1 MSRWYHPTISSSVA
15 PFYYQSFLASGSFPM
30 SWLFTSDGPS
40 IGAFSISPS
49 NEYSKLISFRIE
61 WFDLLAPRDST
72 GLSRVF
78 SRTRIQKSNN
88 SLAVSLLYDPTLTP
102 IHSYWKAMALFI
114 RTFVVKVT
122 SLLFNTL
129 SRFVIAFLPRSKP
142 VLISWL
148 QSPSIV
154 ILEPKKI
161 VCEPWPLSFQI
172 KETTVFL
179 RFPLPKP

>member
-1 MSRWYHPTISSSVA
+1 
-15 PFYYQSFLASGSFPM
+15 M

-78 SRTRIQKSNN
+78 SRTRTQKSNN

-102 IHSYWKAMALFI
+102 IHSYWKAMALII

-161 VCEPWPLSFQI
+161 VSEPWPLSSDQGDHCVP
-172 KETTVFL
+172 VFPPPQSIIQKL
-179 RFPLPKP
+179 HPGRKPEGAQVSPYLFPFL